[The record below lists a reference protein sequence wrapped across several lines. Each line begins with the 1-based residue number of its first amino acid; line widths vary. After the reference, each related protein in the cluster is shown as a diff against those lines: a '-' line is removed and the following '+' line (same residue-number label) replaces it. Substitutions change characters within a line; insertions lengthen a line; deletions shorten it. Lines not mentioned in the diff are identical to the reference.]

1 MLIQQRNRGGN
12 YVLVIPAN
20 ELDLTTENLVQV
32 PALVYELLTLEE
44 VGLINELDHL
54 NIET

>member
-44 VGLINELDHL
+44 VGLVNELDHL

>member
-12 YVLVIPAN
+12 YVLVIPVN

-44 VGLINELDHL
+44 VGLVNELDHL